1 MIQKGGGKVTT
12 MTTTTGQIHPEI
24 QSFGERFSKDL
35 PDLDSYRSCIEYTRQ
50 ALPVLLLNRQLL
62 VEIMQG
68 VVSGEP
74 YPDIRRPTMFDNE
87 LILYVHP
94 ARLFSLRLY
103 LWGAGE
109 FTYPHDHNAWGVIGT
124 AMEGYEVTNF
134 RRVDDGSM
142 EGYAKLEEVARLN
155 LKPGETAFTLPFDE
169 GIHRT
174 GNSGDKTIITLHLY
188 GKSHSRGYLQGYD
201 IVNNQVYRVFPPRLK
216 KKTLASQALADM
228 KA

>member
-1 MIQKGGGKVTT
+1 MA
-12 MTTTTGQIHPEI
+12 TTTGQIHPEI
-24 QSFGERFSKDL
+24 QSFGERLSKDL
-35 PDLDSYRSCIEYTRQ
+35 SSLNSYRSCIDCTRR
-50 ALPVLLLNRQLL
+50 ALPELLLNRQLL
-62 VEIMQG
+62 SEIMQC

-103 LWGAGE
+103 LWGPGE

-134 RRVDDGSM
+134 RRVDHGSVD
-142 EGYAKLEEVARLN
+142 GYAKLEEIARLN

-174 GNSGDKTIITLHLY
+174 GNSGDKTIVTLHLY

-201 IVNNQVYRVFPPRLK
+201 IVNDRVYRVFPPRLK
-216 KKTLASQALADM
+216 KKTLASQVLADM
-228 KA
+228 EV